1 MRKVITAIQLPVD
14 TVRNEG
20 IIKDIGQLDEFDFDT
35 EVKRMNLN
43 FYMPTR
49 VIMGEDCIRK
59 QSALMKDFGRK
70 AFIVTGASSAAKT
83 GALKDITEALESQ
96 GIVYDIYDKIRSNP
110 SVESVYEGADRA
122 RQFGSNYVIGIGG
135 GSPMDAAKAIALL
148 TIQDV
153 REEEL
158 FAGNYIG
165 GALPIVLVP
174 TTAGTGSEVT
184 PYSILTN
191 DIKQT
196 KTSISTPL
204 LFPKIAFLDARY
216 TMTLPM
222 METVHTAF
230 DAFSHAIEGMLTN
243 KATELTDQIA
253 LESIERIAYC
263 MKQLTHAKPNS
274 ENSLLSLSIRE
285 KLLSGSL
292 LAGIVI
298 AHTGTTAVHSMGYCL
313 TYFKNVD
320 HGRANALLLPSFLRF
335 YAKSDPEPIKRMLSA
350 AGAASMDEFE
360 AIFLRLLGER
370 EEITQK
376 ELERYITIAAQ
387 AKNVLNSKVTPTR
400 EDMEFI
406 YTRSLKIIY

>member
-1 MRKVITAIQLPVD
+1 
-14 TVRNEG
+14 
-20 IIKDIGQLDEFDFDT
+20 
-35 EVKRMNLN
+35 MNLN

-49 VIMGEDCIRK
+49 IIMGEDCIKK
-59 QSALMKDFGRK
+59 QAVLMKDLGHK
-70 AFIVTGASSAAKT
+70 ALIVTGTASAAKN

-96 GIVYDIYDKIRSNP
+96 RITYDIYDKIRSNP
-110 SVESVYEGADRA
+110 SVESVYEGAQCA
-122 RQFGSNYVIGIGG
+122 RRFGSDFVIGIGG

-148 TIQDV
+148 AIQDI

-158 FAGNYIG
+158 FSGKYAG
-165 GALPIVLVP
+165 GALPIILVP

-184 PYSILTN
+184 PYAILTN

-204 LFPKIAFLDARY
+204 IFPKIAFLDARY

-222 METVHTAF
+222 TETIHTAL
-230 DAFSHAIEGMLTN
+230 DAFSHATEGMLTN
-243 KATELTDQIA
+243 KATELTDQLA
-253 LESIERIAYC
+253 LDSIGRIAYC
-263 MKQLTHAKPNS
+263 FKQLTPARLNN
-274 ENSLLSLSIRE
+274 EGGQLSLSIRE
-285 KLLSGSL
+285 KLLRGSL

-335 YAKSDPEPIKRMLSA
+335 YAKSDPEPVKKILNAS
-350 AGAASMDEFE
+350 GSASMDEFE
-360 AIFLRLLGER
+360 AIFLRMLGER

-400 EDMEFI
+400 EDMEYI
-406 YTRSLKIIY
+406 YTRSLKITY

>member
-1 MRKVITAIQLPVD
+1 M
-14 TVRNEG
+14 
-20 IIKDIGQLDEFDFDT
+20 DI
-35 EVKRMNLN
+35 N

-49 VIMGEDCIRK
+49 IIMGEDCIRK
-59 QSALMKDFGRK
+59 QAALMKDLGHK
-70 AFIVTGASSAAKT
+70 ALIVTGATSAVKN
-83 GALKDITEALESQ
+83 GSLKDVTEALESQ
-96 GIVYDIYDKIRSNP
+96 KITYDIYDKIRSNP
-110 SVESVYEGADRA
+110 SVESVYEGALYA
-122 RQFGSNYVIGIGG
+122 RRFGADFVIGIGG

-148 TIQDV
+148 AV
-153 REEEL
+153 RDIKEEEL
-158 FAGNYIG
+158 FSGHYPG
-165 GALPIVLVP
+165 GALPIILVP

-196 KTSISTPL
+196 KTSIATPL
-204 LFPKIAFLDARY
+204 IFPKIAFLDARY
-216 TMTLPM
+216 TMTLPVS
-222 METVHTAF
+222 ETIHTAF
-230 DAFSHAIEGMLTN
+230 DALSHAIEGLLTK
-243 KATELTDQIA
+243 KATGLTDQLA
-253 LESIERIAYC
+253 LDSIGKIAYC
-263 MKQLTHAKPNS
+263 LKQLSSVRLNS
-274 ENSLLSLSIRE
+274 EGGKLSLGIRE

-335 YAKSDPEPIKRMLSA
+335 YAKSDPEPVKKILNAS
-350 AGAASMDEFE
+350 GSASMDELE

-387 AKNVLNSKVTPTR
+387 AKNVLNSKITPTM
-400 EDMEFI
+400 EDMEYI
-406 YTRSLKIIY
+406 YTRSLKISY

>member
-1 MRKVITAIQLPVD
+1 
-14 TVRNEG
+14 
-20 IIKDIGQLDEFDFDT
+20 LDEFNSDI
-35 EVKRMNLN
+35 EVKSMNFN

-49 VIMGEDCIRK
+49 IIMGEDCIRK
-59 QSALMKDFGRK
+59 QAALMKDLGRK
-70 AFIVTGASSAAKT
+70 ALIVTGTSSAAKN
-83 GALKDITEALESQ
+83 GALRDIKEALESQ
-96 GIVYDIYDKIRSNP
+96 RITYDIYDKIRSNP
-110 SVESVYEGADRA
+110 SIESVYEGAECA
-122 RQFGSNYVIGIGG
+122 RRNGSEFVIGIGG

-148 TIQDV
+148 AIQNI

-158 FAGNYIG
+158 FSGKYTG
-165 GALPIVLVP
+165 GALPIILVP

-204 LFPKIAFLDARY
+204 IFPKIAFLDARY

-222 METVHTAF
+222 TETINTAL
-230 DAFSHAIEGMLTN
+230 DAFSHAIEGMLTK
-243 KATELTDQIA
+243 KATEITDNLA
-253 LESIERIAYC
+253 LESISRITNC
-263 MKQLTHAKPNS
+263 IKRLTPVRVNS
-274 ENSLLSLSIRE
+274 ESNQLSQSIRE

-292 LAGIVI
+292 MAGIVI

-313 TYFKNVD
+313 TYFKNVE

-335 YAKSDPEPIKRMLSA
+335 YAKSDPEPVKKILNAS
-350 AGAASMDEFE
+350 GSASMDEFE

-376 ELERYITIAAQ
+376 ELERYTTIAAQ

-400 EDMEFI
+400 EDMEYI
-406 YTRSLKIIY
+406 YTRSLKISY

>member
-1 MRKVITAIQLPVD
+1 
-14 TVRNEG
+14 
-20 IIKDIGQLDEFDFDT
+20 
-35 EVKRMNLN
+35 MNIN

-49 VIMGEDCIRK
+49 IIMGDDCIRK
-59 QSALMKDFGRK
+59 QAVLMKDLGHK
-70 AFIVTGASSAAKT
+70 ALIVTGTASAKKT

-96 GIVYDIYDKIRSNP
+96 GITYDIYDKIHSNP
-110 SVESVYEGADRA
+110 SVESVYEGAQCA
-122 RQFGSNYVIGIGG
+122 RRLESDFVIGIGG

-148 TIQDV
+148 AVQDI
-153 REEEL
+153 REEKL
-158 FAGNYIG
+158 FSGQYTG
-165 GALPIVLVP
+165 GALPIILVP
-174 TTAGTGSEVT
+174 TTAGTGPEVT
-184 PYSILTN
+184 PYAILTN

-204 LFPKIAFLDARY
+204 IFPKIAFLDAKY

-222 METVHTAF
+222 TETINTAL
-230 DAFSHAIEGMLTN
+230 DAFSHAVEGMLTN
-243 KATELTDQIA
+243 KATGLTDQLA
-253 LESIERIAYC
+253 LDSIGRIAYC
-263 MKQLTHAKPNS
+263 LKQLTTIRLNS
-274 ENSLLSLSIRE
+274 ESGKLSQDIRE

-298 AHTGTTAVHSMGYCL
+298 AHTGTTAVHAMGYCL

-335 YAKSDPEPIKRMLSA
+335 YAKSDPEPVKKILKASDT
-350 AGAASMDEFE
+350 ASMDELE

-376 ELERYITIAAQ
+376 ELERYITISAQ

-400 EDMEFI
+400 EDLESI
-406 YTRSLKIIY
+406 YTRSLKISY

>member
-1 MRKVITAIQLPVD
+1 
-14 TVRNEG
+14 
-20 IIKDIGQLDEFDFDT
+20 
-35 EVKRMNLN
+35 MNCN

-59 QSALMKDFGRK
+59 HSALIKDLGHR
-70 AFIVTGASSAAKT
+70 ALIVTGAVSAAQN
-83 GALKDITEALESQ
+83 GALKDVTEALDSQ
-96 GIVYDIYDKIRSNP
+96 RIAYDIYNKIRSNP
-110 SVESVYEGADRA
+110 SVESVYKGAEYA
-122 RQFGSNYVIGIGG
+122 RKNGAEFVIGIGG

-148 TIQDV
+148 AVQDI

-158 FAGNYIG
+158 FSGQYTG
-165 GALPIVLVP
+165 GALPIILVP

-204 LFPKIAFLDARY
+204 IFPKIAFLDARY
-216 TMTLPM
+216 TKTLPM
-222 METVHTAF
+222 TETIHTAL
-230 DAFSHAIEGMLTN
+230 DAFSHAAEGMLTN
-243 KATELTDQIA
+243 KATAVTDNLA
-253 LESIERIAYC
+253 LESIGRIANC
-263 MKQLTHAKPNS
+263 FKQLSPVKS
-274 ENSLLSLSIRE
+274 SSQSSQLSPGIRE
-285 KLLSGSL
+285 KLLSASL

-313 TYFKNVD
+313 TYFKNID
-320 HGRANALLLPSFLRF
+320 HGRANALLLPSFLRY
-335 YAKSDPEPIKRMLSA
+335 YAKSDPEPVKKIL
-350 AGAASMDEFE
+350 AASGTPTMDEFE

-387 AKNVLNSKVTPTR
+387 AKNVLNSRVTPTK
-400 EDMEFI
+400 EDMEYI
-406 YTRSLKIIY
+406 YIRSLKISY